1 MKKTLIA
8 YFTRT
13 GITRKL
19 AEDTAKQTGADL
31 FAIEPVKTYSS
42 SYLVC
47 VGQAKLENLQNARP
61 AIKAKPQNLQDY
73 DTIVVMFP
81 IWWFTCPNIILTFL
95 EENDLSGKTV
105 IPVCTYGSSGK
116 GISGKGISE
125 KAMTAVCKDATF
137 KPCIEATGLKDKA
150 VAAIA
155 AVIEEA

>member
-1 MKKTLIA
+1 MKTLIA
-8 YFTRT
+8 YFSRT
-13 GITRKL
+13 GITKKL
-19 AEDTAKQTGADL
+19 AEDTAKKTGADL
-31 FAIEPVKTYSS
+31 FAIEPVKKYSG
-42 SYLVC
+42 SYLLC
-47 VGQAKLENLQNARP
+47 VAEAKMENLKKARP
-61 AIKAKPQNLQDY
+61 AIVSKPQNLSEY
-73 DTIVVMFP
+73 DTVVVMFP

-116 GISGKGISE
+116 GSSE

-155 AVIEEA
+155 AAIEEA

>member
-13 GITRKL
+13 GITKKL

-31 FAIEPVKTYSS
+31 FAIEPVQEYSS
-42 SYLVC
+42 SYLIC

-105 IPVCTYGSSGK
+105 IPVCTYGSSDYSVQQMSQFIDNLLQDCAAL
-116 GISGKGISE
+116 GIPTPDEQRINSLLE
-125 KAMTAVCKDATF
+125 
-137 KPCIEATGLKDKA
+137 EWDKR
-150 VAAIA
+150 
-155 AVIEEA
+155 

>member
-13 GITRKL
+13 GITKKL
-19 AEDTAKQTGADL
+19 AENTAKQTGADL
-31 FAIEPVKTYSS
+31 FAIEPVKEYSS
-42 SYLVC
+42 TYLIC

-61 AIKAKPQNLQDY
+61 AMKAKPQNLQDY

-95 EENDLSGKTV
+95 EENDLSGK
-105 IPVCTYGSSGK
+105 GS
-116 GISGKGISE
+116 SE
-125 KAMTAVCKDATF
+125 KAMTAVCKNATF

-155 AVIEEA
+155 AAINEA

>member
-13 GITRKL
+13 GITKKL

-31 FAIEPVKTYSS
+31 FAIEPVKEYSS
-42 SYLVC
+42 SYLIC
-47 VGQAKLENLQNARP
+47 VGQAKLE
-61 AIKAKPQNLQDY
+61 NLQDY

-116 GISGKGISE
+116 GSSE
-125 KAMTAVCKDATF
+125 KAMTKVCKNATF

-155 AVIEEA
+155 AAIEEA

>member
-13 GITRKL
+13 GITKKL

-31 FAIEPVKTYSS
+31 FAIEPVKEYSS
-42 SYLVC
+42 SYLIC

-61 AIKAKPQNLQDY
+61 AMKAKAQNLQDY

-95 EENDLSGKTV
+95 EEKRPERQNS
-105 IPVCTYGSSGK
+105 Y
-116 GISGKGISE
+116 
-125 KAMTAVCKDATF
+125 
-137 KPCIEATGLKDKA
+137 PCLHLRQQR
-150 VAAIA
+150 
-155 AVIEEA
+155 